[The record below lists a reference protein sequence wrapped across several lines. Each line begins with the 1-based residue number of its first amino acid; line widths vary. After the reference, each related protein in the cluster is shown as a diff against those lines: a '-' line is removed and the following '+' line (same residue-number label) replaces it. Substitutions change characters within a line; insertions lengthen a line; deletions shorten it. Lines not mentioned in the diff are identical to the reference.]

1 MQVLSYSS
9 ANAPAKMSWLA
20 KIVTSD
26 GVHPVYFFATTEADV
41 IEKATTWWNE
51 QLSKVDKRRGPKK
64 AKVAATVDNSEEA
77 I

>member
-1 MQVLSYSS
+1 MQVLTWSS
-9 ANAPAKMSWLA
+9 TTAPPKMAWTA
-20 KIVTSD
+20 RIVTAD